1 MDKNLKA
8 NNLMVGYAR
17 VNATPM
23 LGIRMR
29 GYYRTRRA
37 EAILDELEICA
48 IAFACGDTKVVAL
61 ALDISTLITETANEL
76 RAHISEVTGLPVE
89 AVYLHATHT
98 HTGPFTICDAEEEL
112 EKDYYRSV
120 YHKVA
125 DVAKFA
131 LEDLKPA
138 KMGYAVGVA
147 PEVAFIR
154 RYKMKDGTTQTNPG
168 INNPE
173 IDHPIGVADH
183 RVNVL
188 RFNREDG
195 STVILGNYGNH
206 PDTISGEKISADWP
220 AFVRRQ
226 VEQAIPGS
234 KCIFFNGA
242 EGDVNHLNV
251 HPDLSDEELMYETPV
266 TQRGHRFAQ
275 AVARA
280 ISGTILQQFDRTR
293 YLPVDSI
300 RFKQTVIRLPSNRPT
315 PEEMPEAHRINDLY
329 EAGRSKELPY
339 TGMMLTTV
347 VADAARKVKLEH
359 GPDYFEMTLTG
370 IALGNVAM
378 LGIPGEPFSGVG
390 IALKK
395 APGWAMVLPTCI
407 TNGATGYFP
416 MQDAYDEGGYE
427 AKASRFKA
435 GVAEHIIA
443 EGTKLLSELL

>member
-1 MDKNLKA
+1 MT

-29 GYYRTRRA
+29 GYFRVRRA
-37 EAILDELEICA
+37 EAILDEIEICA
-48 IAFACGDTKVVAL
+48 LALACGETKLVAL
-61 ALDISTLITETANEL
+61 TMDVCGFPTNTANAL
-76 RAHISEVTGLPVE
+76 RQHIAEVNGLPLE

-98 HTGPFTICDAEEEL
+98 HTAPFVLCDAEEEN
-112 EKDYYRSV
+112 EKDYYRTV
-120 YHKVA
+120 YHKMA

-131 LEDLKPA
+131 LEDLRPA
-138 KMGYAVGVA
+138 RMGYAVGVA

-168 INNPE
+168 IGNPE

-188 RFNREDG
+188 RFNREGG

-206 PDTISGEKISADWP
+206 PDTLSGEKISADWP

-226 VEQAIPGS
+226 VEQAIPDS

-242 EGDVNHLNV
+242 QGDVNHWNV
-251 HPDLSDEELMYETPV
+251 HPDFPDEELMYETTS

-280 ISGTILQQFDRTR
+280 VTGTIIQQFDRTR
-293 YLPVDSI
+293 YVPVDSI
-300 RFKQTVIRLPSNRPT
+300 RIRQTLIRMPSNRPN
-315 PEEMPEAHRINDLY
+315 PEDMPEAHRINDLY
-329 EAGRSKELPY
+329 VSGRAAKELPY
-339 TGMMLTTV
+339 TGMMWTTV
-347 VADAARKVKLEH
+347 VADAARKVRLEH
-359 GPDYFEMTLTG
+359 GPDFFEMTVTG
-370 IALGNVAM
+370 VAIGNVA
-378 LGIPGEPFSGVG
+378 LVGIPGEPFSGIG
-390 IALKK
+390 IGIKE
-395 APGWAMVLPTCI
+395 APGWAMIMPCCMV
-407 TNGATGYFP
+407 NGSTGYFP

-427 AKASRFKA
+427 ARTSNFKA
-435 GVAEHIIA
+435 GVAEQIIA
-443 EGTKLLSELL
+443 ESTKLLSELR